1 MSEDTLKLAQ
11 TVARALIDLHERMGK
26 IAEEAELASKDVC
39 VGRWPLQ
46 KLARILALTKGKSE

>member
-11 TVARALIDLHERMGK
+11 TDLHERMGK